1 VPHAARTPGF
11 VVVMAP
17 PRKRRKYD
25 ANPSSD
31 ETFAP
36 AKINQDTYPFEQ
48 EEETSIRQI
57 IISVGM
63 GAFFALSVP
72 IAQVIDLT
80 TRLTS
85 HHGRSRRGRSPDH
98 AGQGR
103 RYRYREHLRHRDQRG
118 LETPW
123 SRRCPDHV
131 GLFRRTQ
138 NHDRCDR
145 PDLES
150 TRMAGFSL
158 FAQSATAIA
167 TAQGVWDARRS
178 STHLNEH
185 QAVRRDN
192 KAAQNLFGIPHRY
205 KAFLN
210 LRFDTANR
218 GVSQDSLER
227 REFYLS

>member
-1 VPHAARTPGF
+1 MRPGTIRCASGGGDEGVPHAARTPGF

-36 AKINQDTYPFEQ
+36 AKISQDTYPFEQ

-57 IISVGM
+57 IIPVGM

-123 SRRCPDHV
+123 SRRCPYHV

-145 PDLES
+145 PGLES

-158 FAQSATAIA
+158 FAHQRPRSPLRRAFGMLVGHLPISMSIRPSAVTIRQPRISLAYPI
-167 TAQGVWDARRS
+167 DIRRS
-178 STHLNEH
+178 
-185 QAVRRDN
+185 
-192 KAAQNLFGIPHRY
+192 
-205 KAFLN
+205 
-210 LRFDTANR
+210 
-218 GVSQDSLER
+218 
-227 REFYLS
+227 

>member
-1 VPHAARTPGF
+1 MPHAARTPGF

-72 IAQVIDLT
+72 IAQVIDST

-85 HHGRSRRGRSPDH
+85 PT
-98 AGQGR
+98 
-103 RYRYREHLRHRDQRG
+103 EG
-118 LETPW
+118 LAE
-123 SRRCPDHV
+123 
-131 GLFRRTQ
+131 G
-138 NHDRCDR
+138 
-145 PDLES
+145 
-150 TRMAGFSL
+150 
-158 FAQSATAIA
+158 
-167 TAQGVWDARRS
+167 
-178 STHLNEH
+178 
-185 QAVRRDN
+185 VRRITQGKGDDIVIESICGTVTSEAL
-192 KAAQNLFGIPHRY
+192 KRLG
-205 KAFLN
+205 LG
-210 LRFDTANR
+210 
-218 GVSQDSLER
+218 GVPITLGYSAGRKTTIDVTDLI
-227 REFYLS
+227 